1 MNNDTEIVVA
11 MEGFDRDDDDDD
23 EMNDEDDNDPV
34 DLIIREMVDLIIRE
48 MIANKEDE
56 ALLKK
61 LIQAHFDKTGR
72 AVAKFILADFE
83 NQLKQFVKVFPS
95 DYKEALAK
103 QKSKLVAT
111 K

>member
-1 MNNDTEIVVA
+1 
-11 MEGFDRDDDDDD
+11 
-23 EMNDEDDNDPV
+23 
-34 DLIIREMVDLIIRE
+34 MVELEAPD
-48 MIANKEDE
+48 KEDE

-61 LIQAHFDKTGR
+61 LIQAHFDKTGS
-72 AVAKFILADFE
+72 AIAKFILADFE

-95 DYKEALAK
+95 DYKKALAK